1 MTWNSL
7 KHENRFEGGAP
18 WFDSTAI
25 KIPKDMTENDD
36 YLDETEVQ
44 TRISKVIH
52 AFKLWDLNTLD
63 WDANLDDICDE
74 YEQTALL
81 TSIEHE
87 FHTVF
92 EDRVFESF
100 KNLNEVKSFLATD
113 HNSI

>member
-1 MTWNSL
+1 MT
-7 KHENRFEGGAP
+7 KA
-18 WFDSTAI
+18 DQ
-25 KIPKDMTENDD
+25 

-44 TRISKVIH
+44 TRMSKILH
-52 AFKLWDLNTLD
+52 AFRLFDLHSLD
-63 WDANLDDICDE
+63 WNADLDALCDE

-100 KNLNEVKSFLATD
+100 KNLNEIKSFVATD
-113 HNSI
+113 HNCF